1 MNFMMQAGM
10 NQMKSQA
17 QNLIPKD
24 MKEGN
29 NENPENQNQSA
40 EGKIENSGAS
50 GQPHPPKK
58 KKSKIITRILAL
70 KMYTVLLIHTAI
82 LTIAVYIIN
91 ANDAGLYET
100 DAGMV
105 TLYWI
110 LFGASIGGCLI
121 LSLLLTKITCMKS
134 PFFIY
139 ILYLIILG
147 LDAFIFILGAHLLSF
162 DIFVSMLIVFDGAS
176 IVVIIFCSLIKDHP
190 STFWVMCSS
199 SGGIILA
206 VFLSTK
212 LYEDLKMLVLI
223 FGVYSFVI
231 YQVMNYN
238 IFNTDSGK
246 KKKSANDVPEQEP
259 ALKIPPMMLLPFEF
273 NAAFIKMFILI
284 IKGIIF
290 LIKGCIGGGKKK

>member
-29 NENPENQNQSA
+29 NENPANQNQSG
-40 EGKIENSGAS
+40 EGKIENSGAA

-58 KKSKIITRILAL
+58 KKSKVITRILAL
-70 KMYTVLLIHTAI
+70 KMYTILLIHTAI

-91 ANDAGLYET
+91 ANENEVFSKGGVGT
-100 DAGMV
+100 
-105 TLYWI
+105 TIYWI
-110 LFGASIGGCLI
+110 LFAASIGGSLL
-121 LSLLLTKITCMKS
+121 LSLLVTKIKCLKS

-139 ILYLIILG
+139 ILYLIILA
-147 LDAFIFILGAHLLSF
+147 LDAFIFILGAYLLSF
-162 DIFVSMLIVFDGAS
+162 EIFVSMLIVFDGAS

-190 STFWVMCSS
+190 STFWIMCSS

-212 LYEDLKMLVLI
+212 LYEEYKMLVLI
-223 FGVYSFVI
+223 FGVYSFVV

-238 IFNTDSGK
+238 TFNIDSGK
-246 KKKSANDVPEQEP
+246 KKKSASDVPEEEP
-259 ALKIPPMMLLPFEF
+259 AIKIPPMMLLPFEF

-284 IKGIIF
+284 IKGIVF
-290 LIKGCIGGGKKK
+290 LIKGCIGGKKK

>member
-29 NENPENQNQSA
+29 NENPANQNQSG
-40 EGKIENSGAS
+40 EGKIENSGAA

-58 KKSKIITRILAL
+58 KKSKVITRILAL
-70 KMYTVLLIHTAI
+70 QMYTILLIHTAI
-82 LTIAVYIIN
+82 LTIALYIIN
-91 ANDAGLYET
+91 ANKDEVYSEDDLVKT
-100 DAGMV
+100 V
-105 TLYWI
+105 YWL
-110 LFGASIGGCLI
+110 LFGASIGGSLL
-121 LSLLLTKITCMKS
+121 LSLLVTKIKCLKS

-139 ILYLIILG
+139 ILYLIILA
-147 LDAFIFILGAHLLSF
+147 LDAFIFILGAQLLKAF

-190 STFWVMCSS
+190 STFWIMCSS

-212 LYEDLKMLVLI
+212 LYEEYKMLVLI
-223 FGVYSFVI
+223 FGVYSFVV

-238 IFNTDSGK
+238 TFNIDSGK
-246 KKKSANDVPEQEP
+246 KKKSASDVPEEEP
-259 ALKIPPMMLLPFEF
+259 AIKIPPMMLLPFEF

-284 IKGIIF
+284 IKGIVF
-290 LIKGCIGGGKKK
+290 LIKGCIGGKKK